1 MSDIAKVHDIEWYSE
16 VPRSI
21 RKQTIAGLILL
32 VLTFGG
38 FGGWA
43 VTAPL
48 AAAVVAQGSF
58 VATGRNKIVQHFEG
72 GVIKE
77 ILVKEGDQVT
87 FGQPLIRLDE
97 TAALARERELFL
109 RQIRLEAI
117 AARLH
122 AQLRGD
128 EEIELPPIL
137 RDNRSNPEVAPI
149 IDSQQLNFDAWKSKL
164 KSEIALLEQNMEALR
179 YRAEGYQ
186 KQREATIIQL
196 ELLREEAAAKETLLK
211 KGLIRQTEIK
221 AIQRAIA
228 DATGEIARL
237 AAEVSETL
245 SQINKEKQ
253 QIVQTETAY
262 RGAVLDELESIQ
274 AELDSVRE
282 QSRAAENILQRTTI
296 HAPATGTV
304 VRMNYHTP
312 GGVIES
318 GKGIMEILPADADLI
333 IEAHVP
339 RTEIDSVRAGQK
351 AMVRLVALNQR
362 TTPVLNG
369 DVFYVSADALPA
381 DPASQQQEFYLA
393 RVHLPPSEISRVRG
407 FSPTPGMPAEILIQ
421 TEERTFFSYLTKPI
435 VDSMS
440 RAFTER

>member
-1 MSDIAKVHDIEWYSE
+1 
-16 VPRSI
+16 
-21 RKQTIAGLILL
+21 
-32 VLTFGG
+32 
-38 FGGWA
+38 
-43 VTAPL
+43 
-48 AAAVVAQGSF
+48 
-58 VATGRNKIVQHFEG
+58 
-72 GVIKE
+72 
-77 ILVKEGDQVT
+77 
-87 FGQPLIRLDE
+87 
-97 TAALARERELFL
+97 
-109 RQIRLEAI
+109 
-117 AARLH
+117 
-122 AQLRGD
+122 
-128 EEIELPPIL
+128 
-137 RDNRSNPEVAPI
+137 
-149 IDSQQLNFDAWKSKL
+149 
-164 KSEIALLEQNMEALR
+164 
-179 YRAEGYQ
+179 
-186 KQREATIIQL
+186 
-196 ELLREEAAAKETLLK
+196 
-211 KGLIRQTEIK
+211 
-221 AIQRAIA
+221 
-228 DATGEIARL
+228 
-237 AAEVSETL
+237 
-245 SQINKEKQ
+245 
-253 QIVQTETAY
+253 
-262 RGAVLDELESIQ
+262 VLDELESIQ